1 MYAYFDVCTHVCN
14 GVDDSAKSYICLLDN
29 YAIFPH
35 YNVGYYVNNI
45 YLQIKLKQMFYAIE
59 IQMWNKVSFFINI
72 FQTVLTISSWFIYV
86 LLFFSVFI
94 HLTMN
99 AYSSKIW
106 LLIYFLLC

>member
-35 YNVGYYVNNI
+35 YVGYYVNNV
-45 YLQIKLKQMFYAIE
+45 YLQIKLKQNYCE
-59 IQMWNKVSFFINI
+59 K
-72 FQTVLTISSWFIYV
+72 
-86 LLFFSVFI
+86 FFSVFI

-99 AYSSKIW
+99 AYSSKI
-106 LLIYFLLC
+106 